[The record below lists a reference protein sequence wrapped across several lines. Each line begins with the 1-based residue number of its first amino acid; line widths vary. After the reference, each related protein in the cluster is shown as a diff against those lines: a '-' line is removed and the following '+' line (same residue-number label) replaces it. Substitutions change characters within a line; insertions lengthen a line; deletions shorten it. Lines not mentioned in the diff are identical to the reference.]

1 MADLQYNIT
10 PQDIT
15 ALLRVSE
22 QFSNNLDRYGQ
33 IFSDQQSNIA
43 KSREDYASLM
53 KRLLDKEDNAPTGN
67 PFTDML
73 NGYIR
78 MKKQS
83 NPDYQ
88 WQGALP
94 LAGKG
99 LGWLG
104 KQAGAGM
111 SGLFSMLRGGQGQQP
126 FSQVSND
133 EPAARPLGY

>member
-1 MADLQYNIT
+1 MADLQYNTT

-22 QFSNNLDRYGQ
+22 QFGNNLDRYGQ

-53 KRLLDKEDNAPTGN
+53 KRLLDKEDSASTGN

-78 MKKQS
+78 MKKR
-83 NPDYQ
+83 NDPNYQ
-88 WQGALP
+88 WEGLLGSLFKKKTQPQPVNLP
-94 LAGKG
+94 PIDPNRFP
-99 LGWLG
+99 
-104 KQAGAGM
+104 Q
-111 SGLFSMLRGGQGQQP
+111 
-126 FSQVSND
+126 
-133 EPAARPLGY
+133 YT